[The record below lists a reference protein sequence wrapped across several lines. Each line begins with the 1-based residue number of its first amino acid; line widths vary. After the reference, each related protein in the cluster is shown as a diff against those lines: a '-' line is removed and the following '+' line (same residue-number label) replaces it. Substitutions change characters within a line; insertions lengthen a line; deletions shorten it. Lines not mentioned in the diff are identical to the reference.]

1 MGQDQRMGVETKS
14 PQRTV
19 EQGQLRGTEWALMD
33 KCRGTKNRERAMVVR
48 KEPVGSKAI
57 LTLMSISG
65 AD

>member
-1 MGQDQRMGVETKS
+1 
-14 PQRTV
+14 
-19 EQGQLRGTEWALMD
+19 MD

-57 LTLMSISG
+57 LTLMSSSG